1 MYWDN
6 SGPTHLLLREEPFSV
21 STAMSEARP
30 PDWRTRD
37 KRAGQFLEGQKGKKN
52 TYILPHHLFYK
63 QVYNLVLMLYTL
75 QSIAEVTKIKGY
87 MY

>member
-1 MYWDN
+1 MYSNN
-6 SGPTHLLLREEPFSV
+6 SGPTHLLLREEPDSV
-21 STAMSEARP
+21 STTMSEAKP

-37 KRAGQFLEGQKGKKN
+37 KRAGQVLAGQKGKKN
-52 TYILPHHLFYK
+52 TYIPPHHLFHK

-75 QSIAEVTKIKGY
+75 QGIAEVTKIKGY